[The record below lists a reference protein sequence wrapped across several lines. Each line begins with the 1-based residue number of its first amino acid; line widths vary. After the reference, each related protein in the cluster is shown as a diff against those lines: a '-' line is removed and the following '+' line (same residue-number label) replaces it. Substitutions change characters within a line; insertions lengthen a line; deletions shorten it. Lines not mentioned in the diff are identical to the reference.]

1 MGDVYMDKKYIL
13 LILSFISLYIT
24 ICLANETYAK
34 YLSSATSTSS
44 TSIARWRILVNND
57 DISVGATSTSL
68 ITPVFPG
75 SDNISSNVIAPN
87 AEGYFDLVLDAT
99 NVDVSFRYTIET
111 TPNANSPV
119 SELVATKYAINGAE
133 PVNFVNGESTIE
145 GTVNL
150 SDTNRTINIRV
161 YLKWDDTLN
170 LMTNAQD
177 TDTTVGNQAGLL
189 DVVVYAIQ
197 I

>member
-1 MGDVYMDKKYIL
+1 MDKKYIL

-34 YLSSATSTSS
+34 YVSSATSTSS

-75 SDNISSNVIAPN
+75 SNDISANVIAPN

-99 NVDVSFRYTIET
+99 NVDVSFRYEISIE
-111 TPNANSPV
+111 PNANSPV
-119 SELVATKYAINGAE
+119 TELIATRYAVNGAE
-133 PVNFVNGESTIE
+133 PVNFVDGDNTLE

-150 SDTNRTINIRV
+150 SNTTRTYNIRV
-161 YLKWDDTLN
+161 YIKWDDSLN

-177 TDTTVGNQAGLL
+177 TDTTVGDQAGLL
-189 DVVVYAIQ
+189 DVTVYAVQ

>member
-1 MGDVYMDKKYIL
+1 MDKKYIL

-34 YLSSATSTSS
+34 YVSSATSTSS

-75 SDNISSNVIAPN
+75 SSDISANVIAPN

-99 NVDVSFRYTIET
+99 NVDVSFRYEISIE
-111 TPNANSPV
+111 PNANSPV
-119 SELVATKYAINGAE
+119 TELIATRYAVNGAE
-133 PVNFVNGESTIE
+133 PVNFVAGDNTLE

-150 SDTNRTINIRV
+150 SNTTRTYNIRV
-161 YLKWDDTLN
+161 YIKWDDSLN

-177 TDTTVGNQAGLL
+177 TNTTVGDQAGLL
-189 DVVVYAIQ
+189 DVTVYAVQ

>member
-1 MGDVYMDKKYIL
+1 MNKKYIL
-13 LILSFISLYIT
+13 LILSFISMYLT
-24 ICLANETYAK
+24 ICMANETYAK
-34 YLSSATSTSS
+34 YISSATSTSS

-75 SDNISSNVIAPN
+75 SENINSNVLAPN

-99 NVDVSFRYTIET
+99 NVDVSFRYSISIA
-111 TPNANSPV
+111 PNENSPV
-119 SELVATKYAINGAE
+119 TELIATKYAINGSE
-133 PVNFVNGESTIE
+133 PVNFVDGNNTLE

-150 SDTNRTINIRV
+150 SDQNRTVNVRV
-161 YLKWDDTLN
+161 YIKWDDTLN

-177 TDTTVGNQAGLL
+177 TDTTVGNQSGLL
-189 DVVVYAIQ
+189 DVTVYAIQ

>member
-1 MGDVYMDKKYIL
+1 MDKKYIL

-34 YLSSATSTSS
+34 YVSSATSTSS

-75 SDNISSNVIAPN
+75 SSDISANVIAPN

-99 NVDVSFRYTIET
+99 NVDVSFRYEISIE
-111 TPNANSPV
+111 PNANSPV
-119 SELVATKYAINGAE
+119 TELVATRYAVNGAE
-133 PVNFVNGESTIE
+133 PVNFVDGDNTLE

-150 SDTNRTINIRV
+150 SNTTRTYNIRV
-161 YLKWDDTLN
+161 YIKWDDSLN

-177 TDTTVGNQAGLL
+177 TDTTVGDQAGLL
-189 DVVVYAIQ
+189 DVTVYAVQ

>member
-1 MGDVYMDKKYIL
+1 MDKKYIL

-34 YLSSATSTSS
+34 YVSSATSTSS

-75 SDNISSNVIAPN
+75 SSDISANVIAPN

-99 NVDVSFRYTIET
+99 NVDVSFRYEISIE
-111 TPNANSPV
+111 PNANSPV
-119 SELVATKYAINGAE
+119 TELIATRYAVNGAE
-133 PVNFVNGESTIE
+133 PVNFVDGDNTLE

-150 SDTNRTINIRV
+150 SNTTRTYNIRV
-161 YLKWDDTLN
+161 YIKWDDSLN

-177 TDTTVGNQAGLL
+177 TDTTVGDQAGLL
-189 DVVVYAIQ
+189 DVTVYAVQ

>member
-1 MGDVYMDKKYIL
+1 MDKKYIL

>member
-1 MGDVYMDKKYIL
+1 MNKKYIL
-13 LILSFISLYIT
+13 LILSFISMYLT
-24 ICLANETYAK
+24 ICMANETYAK
-34 YLSSATSTSS
+34 YISSATSTSS

-75 SDNISSNVIAPN
+75 SENISSNVLAPN

-99 NVDVSFRYTIET
+99 NVDVSFRYSISIA
-111 TPNANSPV
+111 PNENSPV
-119 SELVATKYAINGAE
+119 TELVATKYAINGSE
-133 PVNFVNGESTIE
+133 PVNFVDGNNTLE

-150 SDTNRTINIRV
+150 SDQNRTVNVRV
-161 YLKWDDTLN
+161 YIKWDDTLN
-170 LMTNAQD
+170 LMTNAED
-177 TDTTVGNQAGLL
+177 TDTTVGNQSGLL
-189 DVVVYAIQ
+189 DVTVYAIQ

>member
-1 MGDVYMDKKYIL
+1 MDKKYIL

-34 YLSSATSTSS
+34 YVSSATSTSS

-75 SDNISSNVIAPN
+75 SNDISANVIAPN

-99 NVDVSFRYTIET
+99 NVDVSFRYEISIE
-111 TPNANSPV
+111 PNANSPV
-119 SELVATKYAINGAE
+119 TELVATRYAVNGAE
-133 PVNFVNGESTIE
+133 PVNFVDGDNTLE

-150 SDTNRTINIRV
+150 SNTTRTYNIRV
-161 YLKWDDTLN
+161 YIKWDDSLN

-177 TDTTVGNQAGLL
+177 TDTTVGDQAGLL
-189 DVVVYAIQ
+189 DVTVYAVQ

>member
-1 MGDVYMDKKYIL
+1 MNKKYIL
-13 LILSFISLYIT
+13 LILSFISMYLT
-24 ICLANETYAK
+24 ICMASETYAK
-34 YLSSATSTSS
+34 YVSSATSTSS

-75 SDNISSNVIAPN
+75 SENISSNVIAPN

-99 NVDVSFRYTIET
+99 NVDISFKYSISITA
-111 TPNANSPV
+111 NANSPV
-119 SELVATKYAINGAE
+119 TELVATKYAINGSE
-133 PVNFVNGESTIE
+133 PVNFVDGNDTLE

-150 SDTNRTINIRV
+150 NDQNRTTNIRV
-161 YLKWDDTLN
+161 YIKWDDTLN
-170 LMTNAQD
+170 LMTNKED
-177 TDTTVGNQAGLL
+177 TDTTIGNQAGLL
-189 DVVVYAIQ
+189 DVTVYAIQ

>member
-1 MGDVYMDKKYIL
+1 MDKKYIL

-34 YLSSATSTSS
+34 YVSSATSTSS

-75 SDNISSNVIAPN
+75 SSDISANVIAPN

-99 NVDVSFRYTIET
+99 NVDVSFRYEISIE
-111 TPNANSPV
+111 PNANSPV
-119 SELVATKYAINGAE
+119 TELIATRYAVNGAE
-133 PVNFVNGESTIE
+133 PVNFVDGDNTLE

-150 SDTNRTINIRV
+150 SNTTRTYNIRV
-161 YLKWDDTLN
+161 YIKWDDSLN

-177 TDTTVGNQAGLL
+177 TNTTVGDQAGLL
-189 DVVVYAIQ
+189 DVTVYAVQ